1 MIKRSIKRKILSS
14 SIFDRNPKYEQR
26 AVTETITSYPVVE
39 KPAFKFLY
47 GNVESV
53 KRRIS
58 FLLTI
63 KILANNV
70 FCSFKNLQLNK
81 TVFIYSAGL
90 LHLKMA
96 KRKLKT
102 TPKLI
107 IDMFLSRV
115 DSELQRPEL
124 LLVNITAPMAI
135 KEVILE
141 SLFSGSIKKNNLIIN
156 IKDKK
161 SFNGCRPRKRRR
173 GKRGGEISF
182 SDK

>member
-1 MIKRSIKRKILSS
+1 MIKRVLKKKNLGH
-14 SIFDRNPKYEQR
+14 SIFDRTQKYEQR
-26 AVTETITSYPVVE
+26 AAAEAITSYPLIE

-47 GNVESV
+47 TNEESL
-53 KRRIS
+53 KQRIT

-63 KILANNV
+63 KVLANNV

-90 LHLKMA
+90 LRLKMT

-107 IDMFLSRV
+107 IDMFLTRV
-115 DSELQRPEL
+115 ESELKQTEL
-124 LLVNITAPMAI
+124 LLVDITAPMLI
-135 KEVILE
+135 KEYILE
-141 SLFSGSIKKNNLIIN
+141 SVFSGSIKQNNLIIN

-173 GKRGGEISF
+173 GKRSSEAGF